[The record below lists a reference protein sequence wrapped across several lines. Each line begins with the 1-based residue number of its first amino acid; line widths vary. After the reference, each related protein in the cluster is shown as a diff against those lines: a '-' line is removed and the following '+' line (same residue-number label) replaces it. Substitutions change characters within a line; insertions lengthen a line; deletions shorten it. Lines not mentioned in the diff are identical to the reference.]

1 VTAIPFPRLE
11 HVGRVTQ
18 LRVAVSEW
26 TKLRSVRSTRWS
38 LAVAVLLT
46 IGLPCLFAAVTASH
60 WNTMSPNEQANRHP
74 LEIALAGVN
83 LSQLPIA
90 VLAVLTITAEYST
103 GMIRASFTAVPKRLP
118 VLWAKLGVFSLV
130 TFVLALPSVFIAF
143 FASQAIL
150 NGHHILQ
157 TSLSDNGVL
166 RTVIG
171 GAIYLVLVGIF
182 AMALGA
188 IIRNTAGGISIF
200 AAIFFVI
207 PPLMNILPTSWNNAI
222 SPYLP
227 DAAARAIFQSTF
239 GPHDLH
245 PGAGVALF
253 LGSSAATPSTG
264 LRAWRSA
271 RRGRARTR
279 RRPARGR

>member
-1 VTAIPFPRLE
+1 MSAVHALPPLAHT
-11 HVGRVTQ
+11 GRVTQ
-18 LRVAVSEW
+18 LRVALSEW

-60 WNTMSPNEQANRHP
+60 WNHMSPHEQANRHP
-74 LEIALAGVN
+74 LEIATAGVN
-83 LSQLPIA
+83 LSQLAIA

-118 VLWAKLGVFSLV
+118 VLWAKLAVFSLV

-143 FASQAIL
+143 WASQAIL
-150 NGHHILQ
+150 HAQPTLQ
-157 TSLSDNGVL
+157 TSLSSPGVT

-171 GAIYLVLVGIF
+171 GAVYLVLIGIF

-207 PPLMNILPTSWNNAI
+207 PPLLNILPSSWNNAI

-227 DAAARAIFQSTF
+227 DSSARAIFQLT
-239 GPHDLH
+239 HDSGSLAPG
-245 PGAGVALF
+245 PGALLF
-253 LGSSAATPSTG
+253 LGYCALAIAVAAV
-264 LRAWRSA
+264 LLV
-271 RRGRARTR
+271 RRDT
-279 RRPARGR
+279 